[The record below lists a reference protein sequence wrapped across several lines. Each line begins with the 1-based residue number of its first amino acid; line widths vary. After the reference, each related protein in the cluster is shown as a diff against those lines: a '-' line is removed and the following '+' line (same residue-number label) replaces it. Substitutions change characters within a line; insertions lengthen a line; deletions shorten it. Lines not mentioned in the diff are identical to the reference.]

1 MFWGEHLH
9 AEGDRPNLARVEAA
23 HIHHAT
29 RQCFAAAIVDLDE
42 HRVFAGGSCARM
54 SDRPIQREGAYRLAR
69 GSGGSE
75 RLEPEVAVARRAG
88 HRAPQD
94 PLSAVGTIPGFATH
108 SLVLT
113 GQT

>member
-1 MFWGEHLH
+1 L
-9 AEGDRPNLARVEAA
+9 
-23 HIHHAT
+23 
-29 RQCFAAAIVDLDE
+29 
-42 HRVFAGGSCARM
+42 
-54 SDRPIQREGAYRLAR
+54 
-69 GSGGSE
+69 GGSE

-94 PLSAVGTIPGFATH
+94 PLSAVGAIPGFATH